1 MEGIKDLLDAGN
13 VRELELTFD
22 HSDREGSD
30 RVDGRDLPE
39 DFGIKTVHIGEHG
52 TVFVTVVRQD

>member
-1 MEGIKDLLDAGN
+1 MEGIKNLLDAGN

-22 HSDREGSD
+22 QKNRVGFD
-30 RVDGRDLPE
+30 RVCESDLPE
-39 DFGIKTVHIGEHG
+39 GFGIKSVHIGENG